1 MNLTAFYSERATW
14 RNAGEEQMR
23 YRRAL
28 KVLAKTAGIGK
39 TVLDI
44 GCRDCGLRDLLPASV
59 EYQGIDIAPEF
70 LAAGV
75 IIRDVSIGLP
85 FATGY
90 FDTVFAIDVLEHTTN
105 PARVLREIRRV
116 LTPGGR
122 AIVSIPNPYH
132 VKEIV
137 WNLLRMPDR
146 QGHIFSWTRQAF
158 TALADMTGLEVVA
171 TGGTYWLHTIP
182 ASGLLARSIIYAL
195 RVK

>member
-14 RNAGEEQMR
+14 RNAGEETMR
-23 YRRAL
+23 FRRAIAL
-28 KVLAKTAGIGK
+28 AAKTGGIGPA
-39 TVLDI
+39 VLDI

-59 EYQGIDIAPEF
+59 GYQGIDIAEEF
-70 LAAGV
+70 LAPYV
-75 IIRDVSIGLP
+75 TIRDVSDGLP

-105 PARVLREIRRV
+105 PARVLREIKRV
-116 LTPGGR
+116 LTPDGR

-132 VKEIV
+132 VKEIA

-158 TALADMTGLEVVA
+158 TALAEMSGLEVVA
-171 TGGTYWLHTIP
+171 TGGTYWLHPIP

-195 RVK
+195 RAK